1 MAGHMAGHKDA
12 TLLAC
17 VFGATLFLS
26 AALMFSI
33 QPMIGKMLL
42 PIVGGSPAGWIVA
55 MAFFQIMLLA
65 GYFLAHFF
73 STVKPS
79 AHGALFLLALC
90 LGFAFLPAGIH
101 PQDSGVPGPFDVFA
115 MLFRAIAIPFVAL
128 SAASSTL
135 QRLFTQ
141 TRHPRAKDPYF
152 LYAISNLGSF
162 AGLFAY
168 PFLIDPLTGLKLQ
181 GHLWLGG
188 YALLVLCVAASVWL
202 ALRGKTKTRKTSAAS
217 VQEAAPTLKQKLY
230 WVSLSFFPSSLLLGV
245 TMHITSNIFPA
256 PMMWVMPLGLYLL
269 TFIIAFGSN
278 AFVSLRQLG
287 ILQPALVALVIAAM
301 LSFRWELNSSW
312 FALVM
317 HMGVFGLTAL
327 MCHMRLAEMRPAG
340 KNLTSFYLMLSIGG
354 ACGGVLNAFF
364 APFVLNAP
372 VEYPAILILSLLM
385 NPIFGDAQLRRG
397 RAIRNGF
404 VVLLLAMVI
413 ARMFA
418 TDGVLAQDRSFF
430 GTLTVM
436 EMNPDG
442 SIGGTQQQGRIRALS
457 HGSTVHGVQ
466 IMTPAQEKL
475 PGSYYTKEGPVGDVF
490 AAYKPR
496 HSAVIGL
503 GVGSMNCYVPKNGSA
518 VFIDI
523 DPAIIKAANTYFTYL
538 DKCSP
543 AGRPEIIVGDGRLAL
558 NNIKGGKF
566 DLIALDAFTADAIPT
581 HLLTVEAI
589 RGYYARLNKGG
600 VILFNI
606 SNRYVNLAPVLA
618 RNAKQAG
625 LKALFREDRQLKPGE
640 THKIG
645 LRADSTWLVITD
657 RSADISA
664 LAAKKWVTPE
674 IGNQMPWTDD
684 YTNLAAA
691 LRFF

>member
-1 MAGHMAGHKDA
+1 MTAGHPKYA
-12 TLLAC
+12 LLAF

-26 AALMFSI
+26 ASLMFSI

-101 PQDSGVPGPFDVFA
+101 AQNDGVPGPFDVFA
-115 MLFRAIAIPFVAL
+115 MLFRAVAMPFVAL

-141 TRHPRAKDPYF
+141 TRHPRAQDPYF
-152 LYAISNLGSF
+152 LYAVSNLGSF

-188 YALLVLCVAASVWL
+188 YALLALFVSASLWL
-202 ALRGKTKTRKTSAAS
+202 ALRGGAKPRKADAAS
-217 VQEAAPTLKQKLY
+217 AKEAAPALAQKLQ
-230 WVSLSFFPSSLLLGV
+230 WVALSFFPSSLLLGV
-245 TMHITSNIFPA
+245 TMYITSNIFPA
-256 PMMWVMPLGLYLL
+256 PMMWVIPLGLYLL
-269 TFIIAFGSN
+269 TFIIAFGSSS
-278 AFVSLRQLG
+278 FVSLRQLG
-287 ILQPALVALVIAAM
+287 IVQPALVALVIAAM
-301 LSFRWELNSSW
+301 LSFNWELNSSW
-312 FALVM
+312 FALVI
-317 HMGVFGLTAL
+317 HMGVFFLTAL
-327 MCHMRLAEMRPAG
+327 MCHMRLAELRPAG
-340 KNLTSFYLMLSIGG
+340 KNLTSFYLMLSVGG
-354 ACGGVLNAFF
+354 ACGGVLNAFV
-364 APFVLNAP
+364 APLVLNAP

-397 RAIRNGF
+397 IAIRNGF
-404 VVLLLAMVI
+404 VALLLVMVTVKT
-413 ARMFA
+413 FA

-436 EMNPDG
+436 EMNADG
-442 SIGGTQQQGRIRALS
+442 SIGGAPHAGRIRALS

-466 IMTPAQEKL
+466 IMSDAQEKL

-490 AAYKPR
+490 AALKPK
-496 HSAVIGL
+496 HSAIIGL

-523 DPAIIKAANTYFTYL
+523 DPAIVKAASNYFTYL

-558 NNIKGGKF
+558 GNIKKDRKF
-566 DLIALDAFTADAIPT
+566 DIIALDAFTADAIPT

-589 RGYYARLNKGG
+589 RGYHARLNKGG

-618 RNAKQAG
+618 RNAQEAG
-625 LKALFREDRQLKPGE
+625 LKALFREDRQLKAGE
-640 THKIG
+640 PHKIG

-657 RSADISA
+657 RNFNAAPLSAR
-664 LAAKKWVTPE
+664 KWRTPDT
-674 IGNQMPWTDD
+674 GTQMPWTDD

-691 LRFF
+691 LRF

>member
-1 MAGHMAGHKDA
+1 MKRMDKKTNAAV
-12 TLLAC
+12 LAA

-26 AALMFSI
+26 ASLMFSI

-90 LGFAFLPAGIH
+90 LGFAILPAGIH

-115 MLFRAIAIPFVAL
+115 MLFRAIAVPFVAL

-141 TRHPRAKDPYF
+141 TQHPRAQDPYF
-152 LYAISNLGSF
+152 LYAVSNLGSF

-168 PFLIDPLTGLKLQ
+168 PFLIDPMTGLKLQ

-188 YALLVLCVAASVWL
+188 YALLALFVAASLWL
-202 ALRGKTKTRKTSAAS
+202 ALRGKTKTRKAAAS
-217 VQEAAPTLKQKLY
+217 EKEAAPKLAQKLQ
-230 WVSLSFFPSSLLLGV
+230 WVALSFFPSSLLLGV
-245 TMHITSNIFPA
+245 TMYITSNIFPA
-256 PMMWVMPLGLYLL
+256 PMMWVIPLGLYLL
-269 TFIIAFGSN
+269 TFIIAFGGK
-278 AFVSLRQLG
+278 ACVSLRQLG
-287 ILQPALVALVIAAM
+287 IAQPVLVALVIAAM
-301 LSFRWELNSSW
+301 LSFKWELNSSW
-312 FALVM
+312 FALLI
-317 HMGVFGLTAL
+317 HMGVFFLTAL
-327 MCHMRLAEMRPAG
+327 MCHMRLAELRPAG
-340 KNLTSFYLMLSIGG
+340 KNLTSFYLMLSVGG
-354 ACGGVLNAFF
+354 ACGGVLNAFI
-364 APFVLNAP
+364 APLVLNAP

-385 NPIFGDAQLRRG
+385 NPIFGDARLRHG
-397 RAIRNGF
+397 IAIRNGF
-404 VVLLLAMVI
+404 VALLLVMMT
-413 ARMFA
+413 ARTFA

-442 SIGGTQQQGRIRALS
+442 SIGGAGKDGKIRVLS

-466 IMTPAQEKL
+466 IMTAAQEKL

-490 AAYKPR
+490 AALNPK
-496 HSAVIGL
+496 HAAIIGL

-523 DPAIIKAANTYFTYL
+523 DPAIIKAANAYFTYL

-558 NNIKGGKF
+558 GGIKKSRKF
-566 DLIALDAFTADAIPT
+566 DVIALDAFTADAIPT

-589 RGYYARLNKGG
+589 KGYHARLNRGG

-618 RNAKQAG
+618 RNAEEAG
-625 LKALFREDRQLKPGE
+625 LKALFREDRQKKAGE
-640 THKIG
+640 PRKVG
-645 LRADSTWLVITD
+645 LRADSSWLVIAAPDTD
-657 RSADISA
+657 LSKLTARQWRAPD
-664 LAAKKWVTPE
+664 T
-674 IGNQMPWTDD
+674 GTQMPWTDD
-684 YTNLAAA
+684 YTNLAAV
-691 LRFF
+691 LRF

>member
-1 MAGHMAGHKDA
+1 MTDRKDA
-12 TLLAC
+12 TLLAF
-17 VFGATLFLS
+17 VFGATLFMS
-26 AALMFSI
+26 ASLMFSI

-90 LGFAFLPAGIH
+90 LGFAFLPAAIH
-101 PQDSGVPGPFDVFA
+101 PPADGVPGPFDVFA
-115 MLFRAIAIPFVAL
+115 MLFRAVAMPFVAL

-141 TRHPRAKDPYF
+141 TQHPRAQDPYF
-152 LYAISNLGSF
+152 LYAVSNLGSF

-188 YALLVLCVAASVWL
+188 YALLVLFVAASLWF
-202 ALRGKTKTRKTSAAS
+202 ALRGKAATSKKAAETR
-217 VQEAAPTLKQKLY
+217 EAAPTLKQKLH
-230 WVSLSFFPSSLLLGV
+230 WVALSFFPSSLLLGV
-245 TMHITSNIFPA
+245 TMYITSNIFPA
-256 PMMWVMPLGLYLL
+256 PMMWVIPLGLYLL
-269 TFIIAFGSN
+269 TFIIAFGGNSC
-278 AFVSLRQLG
+278 VSLRQLG
-287 ILQPALVALVIAAM
+287 IAQPVLVALVIAAM
-301 LSFRWELNSSW
+301 LSFNWELNSSL
-312 FALVM
+312 FALLI
-317 HMGVFGLTAL
+317 HMGVFCLTAL
-327 MCHMRLAEMRPAG
+327 MCHMRLAQLRPAG
-340 KNLTSFYLMLSIGG
+340 KNLTSFYLMLSVGG
-354 ACGGVLNAFF
+354 ACGGVLNAFI
-364 APFVLNAP
+364 APLVLNAP
-372 VEYPAILILSLLM
+372 VEYPAILILSLLV
-385 NPIFGDAQLRRG
+385 NPIFADARLRRG
-397 RAIRNGF
+397 IALRNVF
-404 VVLLLAMVI
+404 VALLLAMIV

-418 TDGVLAQDRSFF
+418 TEGVLAQDRSFF

-442 SIGGTQQQGRIRALS
+442 SIGGAPQDGKIRVLS

-466 IMTPAQEKL
+466 IMSEAQEKL
-475 PGSYYTKEGPVGDVF
+475 PGSYYTRQGPVGDVY
-490 AAYKPR
+490 AVYKPK
-496 HSAVIGL
+496 HAAIIGL

-523 DPAIIKAANTYFTYL
+523 DPAIVKAANNYFTYL

-558 NNIKGGKF
+558 GGIKKSRKF
-566 DLIALDAFTADAIPT
+566 DIIALDAFTADAIPT

-589 RGYYARLNKGG
+589 RAYHARLNRGG

-618 RNAKQAG
+618 RNAQEAG
-625 LKALFREDRQLKPGE
+625 LKALFREDRQQKPGE
-640 THKIG
+640 PRKLG
-645 LRADSTWLVITD
+645 LRADSTWLVITA
-657 RSADISA
+657 ADTGTAA
-664 LAAKKWVTPE
+664 LAARQWRAPDT
-674 IGNQMPWTDD
+674 GTQMPWTDD

-691 LRFF
+691 LRF